1 MKLKAYSQISSREI
15 PMGVEGKVRTK
26 AGITADIMAGTPA
39 DITIIVMEN
48 ISITREGITEETTE
62 ETTAGITGNITD
74 ITKIMTAIMADT
86 MAGTA
91 EIMVGIMA
99 LIDRFEVRLGWLDP

>member
-1 MKLKAYSQISSREI
+1 
-15 PMGVEGKVRTK
+15 MGVEGKVRTK

-48 ISITREGITEETTE
+48 ISITREGITEETM
-62 ETTAGITGNITD
+62 AGIMGNITD
-74 ITKIMTAIMADT
+74 ITNVIMAIMADT

-91 EIMVGIMA
+91 EITVGIMA
-99 LIDRFEVRLGWLDP
+99 LIDKFEVRLRWLDP